1 MINVTLRNGDVVLGK
16 LYQGKPSAVTYANRT
31 QAERSAAKVSGDV
44 IQRGRPFYVRLA
56 KSTVAPWRPF
66 EVKSYRTINKP
77 DGGSYEAAFIRY
89 TDGMEPKVAY
99 IPSNELDKA

>member
-1 MINVTLRNGDVVLGK
+1 MEKYNAVYGKRVIAFEAESYRKALLLACAHFETSNVDKITLR
-16 LYQGKPSAVTYANRT
+16 A
-31 QAERSAAKVSGDV
+31 
-44 IQRGRPFYVRLA
+44 
-56 KSTVAPWRPF
+56 VAPWRPF